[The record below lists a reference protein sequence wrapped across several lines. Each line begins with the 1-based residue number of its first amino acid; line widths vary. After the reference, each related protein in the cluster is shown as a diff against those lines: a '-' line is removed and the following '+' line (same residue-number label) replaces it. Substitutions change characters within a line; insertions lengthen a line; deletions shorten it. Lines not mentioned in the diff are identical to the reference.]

1 MLTIR
6 QSIKMEIKTYTKIF
20 ITKFHL
26 QAYTRL
32 PGLIKLQICIEKP
45 TNDDNDDFDPVAII
59 TNISNGKLF
68 NNSSTTTTTFPASAT
83 SLLALIFTLISHHH
97 HQKSRRNYSPPPI
110 EPLLLQV
117 LTFHR
122 TTVFVDSYCLSN

>member
-6 QSIKMEIKTYTKIF
+6 QSIKMEIKTYTKNF

-97 HQKSRRNYSPPPI
+97 HQKKPTQLFTTTN
-110 EPLLLQV
+110 
-117 LTFHR
+117 R
-122 TTVFVDSYCLSN
+122 TTAATSINFSPNYCLC